1 MYNRISWEKKKRQKI
16 HLMFQIYRLFELLNA
31 NYTITFLSWEGST
44 LKHQVFHILMK
55 DFNKLPYG
63 VTPGTMV

>member
-1 MYNRISWEKKKRQKI
+1 
-16 HLMFQIYRLFELLNA
+16 MFQIYRLFELLNA